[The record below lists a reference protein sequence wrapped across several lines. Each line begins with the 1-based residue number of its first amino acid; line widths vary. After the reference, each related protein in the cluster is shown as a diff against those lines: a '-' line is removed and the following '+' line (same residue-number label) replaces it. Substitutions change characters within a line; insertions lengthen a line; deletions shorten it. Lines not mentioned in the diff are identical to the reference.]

1 MFTQNSATGARVT
14 VNLSV
19 LVRDWRERYVPVL
32 DVHVWMSCHVAF
44 DGGIKLFGFISVLL
58 FITSSV
64 WAIDLG
70 CSKILNLKKRCHFLW
85 LFFFFLIRLVMLNTS
100 GAAQWLQLCL
110 TLCSC
115 IDCSLPGSSVHGIL
129 QARMLEWGALPS
141 SKGSS
146 QPRDWTGVSALAG
159 GFLATSTACEAWQC

>member
-44 DGGIKLFGFISVLL
+44 DGGIKLFGCISVLL

-85 LFFFFLIRLVMLNTS
+85 LFFFFNKAGNAKHLRGCSVASAVSDFVQLHRLQPTRLVCPWDSPGKNAGVGCPALLQGIFPTQGLNWS
-100 GAAQWLQLCL
+100 LCIGRRVL
-110 TLCSC
+110 
-115 IDCSLPGSSVHGIL
+115 GH
-129 QARMLEWGALPS
+129 
-141 SKGSS
+141 
-146 QPRDWTGVSALAG
+146 
-159 GFLATSTACEAWQC
+159 